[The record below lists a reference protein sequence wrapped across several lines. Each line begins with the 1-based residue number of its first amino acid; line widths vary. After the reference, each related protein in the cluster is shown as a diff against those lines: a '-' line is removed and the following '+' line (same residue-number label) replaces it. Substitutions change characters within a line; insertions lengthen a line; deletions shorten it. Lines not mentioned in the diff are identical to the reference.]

1 MEDSLSNHVKQEAV
15 SEDPPSTTSSGWPLT
30 VQDRLKALT
39 INLNTG
45 SAYSSAAMNSRF
57 SADQTFMSESS
68 HTQNEVSSSFN
79 SQTTDVDR
87 FVAITQSSAQQY
99 SDVNY
104 SPGNKQYQDWNQS
117 GYNSGN
123 QSHHLYDSYVTTSS
137 SYVVPQTVSQ
147 YNSSISSNRDQNQSV
162 IFSSQSQDDVSMNSV
177 HNNAV
182 HNGAIPHSTYKD
194 NIPPSTAVGVHKSA
208 ISSST
213 YKDAV
218 ISPKHEPE
226 EKGDDDDD
234 EADILRAQLLKS
246 VERRKK
252 QKERLEVIYI
262 LSQ

>member
-15 SEDPPSTTSSGWPLT
+15 SEDPSSTTRSVWPLT

-39 INLNTG
+39 INLNAG

-68 HTQNEVSSSFN
+68 RTQNEVSTSFN
-79 SQTTDVDR
+79 SQAPDVDR

-99 SDVNY
+99 SDVDY
-104 SPGNKQYQDWNQS
+104 SQGNKQYQDWNQS

-123 QSHHLYDSYVTTSS
+123 QSHHLYDSYVSTNSS
-137 SYVVPQTVSQ
+137 NVFPQTVSQ
-147 YNSSISSNRDQNQSV
+147 YNSSISSNGDQNQSV
-162 IFSSQSQDDVSMNSV
+162 IFTSQSQDDISRNSV

-182 HNGAIPHSTYKD
+182 HNGAIAHSTFKD
-194 NIPPSTAVGVHKSA
+194 TIPSTAVSVHNSA

-226 EKGDDDDD
+226 EKDENDDDD

-252 QKERLEVIYI
+252 QKERLEVISI
-262 LSQ
+262 

>member
-1 MEDSLSNHVKQEAV
+1 MEDSLSNHVKQEVV
-15 SEDPPSTTSSGWPLT
+15 SEDPSSTTSSGWPLT

-57 SADQTFMSESS
+57 SANQTFMSESS
-68 HTQNEVSSSFN
+68 HTQNEVSTSFN
-79 SQTTDVDR
+79 SQTPDSDR
-87 FVAITQSSAQQY
+87 FVAITQSCAQQY

-117 GYNSGN
+117 GYKSGN
-123 QSHHLYDSYVTTSS
+123 QSHHLYDSYVSTSS
-137 SYVVPQTVSQ
+137 STNVFPQTVSQ

-162 IFSSQSQDDVSMNSV
+162 IFTSQSQDDVSLNSV

-182 HNGAIPHSTYKD
+182 HNGAIPHSIYKD
-194 NIPPSTAVGVHKSA
+194 NIPSTAVSGHNSA

-226 EKGDDDDD
+226 ENDDDD

-262 LSQ
+262 

>member
-1 MEDSLSNHVKQEAV
+1 MEDSLSNHVKQETV
-15 SEDPPSTTSSGWPLT
+15 SEDPSSTTSSGWPLT

-39 INLNTG
+39 INLNSG

-57 SADQTFMSESS
+57 SANQTFMSESS
-68 HTQNEVSSSFN
+68 RTQNEVSTSFN
-79 SQTTDVDR
+79 SQTPDVDR

-99 SDVNY
+99 SDVDY
-104 SPGNKQYQDWNQS
+104 SPGNKQYQDRNQS

-137 SYVVPQTVSQ
+137 SYVFPQTVSQ
-147 YNSSISSNRDQNQSV
+147 INSSISSNRDQSQSV
-162 IFSSQSQDDVSMNSV
+162 IFTRQSQDDVSMNSV

-182 HNGAIPHSTYKD
+182 HNGAIPHSTHKD
-194 NIPPSTAVGVHKSA
+194 TIPSTAFSVHNSA

-226 EKGDDDDD
+226 EKDADDDD

-252 QKERLEVIYI
+252 QKERLEVIFI
-262 LSQ
+262 

>member
-1 MEDSLSNHVKQEAV
+1 MKQEVV
-15 SEDPPSTTSSGWPLT
+15 SEDPSSTASSGWPLT

-39 INLNTG
+39 INLNAG

-68 HTQNEVSSSFN
+68 RTQNEVSTSFN
-79 SQTTDVDR
+79 SQTPDSDR

-123 QSHHLYDSYVTTSS
+123 QSHLLYDSYVTTGSS
-137 SYVVPQTVSQ
+137 NVFPQTVSQ
-147 YNSSISSNRDQNQSV
+147 YNSSISSTRDQNQSV
-162 IFSSQSQDDVSMNSV
+162 IFTSQIQGDVSMNSV

-182 HNGAIPHSTYKD
+182 HNGAIPHSTHKD
-194 NIPPSTAVGVHKSA
+194 TIPSTAFSVHNSA

-226 EKGDDDDD
+226 EKDADDDDDD

-252 QKERLEVIYI
+252 QKERLEVIFI
-262 LSQ
+262 